1 MCAYINNLDNEP
13 TKFFCNILAWHDIYV
28 SGPQNYIAFPTS
40 IYRLLFSLAIAQVMI
55 RCLFACSITSFPQR
69 INAQQ
74 QQDQRI
80 LLVPSQACAR
90 PSLVIISSMLL
101 SAAAKSFQQS
111 SAQAPSRLGTCAHM
125 RASLQLC
132 IYTESRSSLMDGYDA
147 GTALV
152 AAMFLPN
159 VEFIFGLAGS
169 TASVL
174 IAYILPAAIFL
185 IASSSPKAPTGT
197 LVSIQSP
204 SHQYGIAAHAAHSQ
218 HLSSESQPVKEG
230 APSQLSPRGLKGP
243 RRKAWGLL
251 IFGVVVAVVCTHATL
266 TAVQQEAEVVQLAQE
281 LAASE
286 AAVSF
291 PASCHHALSAKC
303 CRL

>member
-1 MCAYINNLDNEP
+1 
-13 TKFFCNILAWHDIYV
+13 
-28 SGPQNYIAFPTS
+28 
-40 IYRLLFSLAIAQVMI
+40 
-55 RCLFACSITSFPQR
+55 
-69 INAQQ
+69 
-74 QQDQRI
+74 
-80 LLVPSQACAR
+80 
-90 PSLVIISSMLL
+90 
-101 SAAAKSFQQS
+101 
-111 SAQAPSRLGTCAHM
+111 
-125 RASLQLC
+125 
-132 IYTESRSSLMDGYDA
+132 MDGYAA

-185 IASSSPKAPTGT
+185 IASTSPKAPTGT

-204 SHQYGIAAHAAHSQ
+204 SHQHGIVAHSQ
-218 HLSSESQPVKEG
+218 YLSSESQPLKEG
-230 APSQLSPRGLKGP
+230 APPQLSPRGLKGP

-286 AAVSF
+286 AAVSV
-291 PASCHHALSAKC
+291 PASCHHSAAHQGPKLINPC
-303 CRL
+303 VTSAAVLLPCLPSAVAYDRGACSKTRKL